1 LKPTVRKWKGELFV
15 VSLNEGTKA
24 ILTLEELSWLSRM
37 AEAEIR
43 DYLTIIEDQLEELQA

>member
-1 LKPTVRKWKGELFV
+1 MKPTVRKWKGELFV